1 MVAETVR
8 PVMRKILRAFGI
20 FLLCLAIVVGVK
32 DLYQWYQTNDFTLT
46 DLGSFWYSF
55 HPNSLQLLEPAVTR
69 YLNPFLWDPI
79 FITVLLYPATSVFGL
94 PGLLLVLLTRDKT
107 RPGKRDLY
115 NG

>member
-94 PGLLLVLLTRDKT
+94 PGLLLVVLTRDKT